1 MCDLINN
8 NQDPIIEVC
17 YLQEET
23 DWECGSNDEDSDD
36 EEIRAGTVLME
47 QAAAAV
53 AGGASRGKEVFPLL
67 APPEQ
72 FQNCLSPSAT
82 YEVRIDE
89 SLAPPQTPD
98 LTDIFSEP
106 GQTERGQPRLQ

>member
-8 NQDPIIEVC
+8 NQDPIIGVC

-82 YEVRIDE
+82 YEV
-89 SLAPPQTPD
+89 
-98 LTDIFSEP
+98 
-106 GQTERGQPRLQ
+106 

>member
-1 MCDLINN
+1 M
-8 NQDPIIEVC
+8 
-17 YLQEET
+17 
-23 DWECGSNDEDSDD
+23 SA
-36 EEIRAGTVLME
+36 R
-47 QAAAAV
+47 
-53 AGGASRGKEVFPLL
+53 EVFPVL

-106 GQTERGQPRLQ
+106 GQTECGQPRLQQRQRQLHDELLHHHGEVREVLRPRPDPLHPR